1 MGKALHFTFPQHHY
15 ESSKATFNSK
25 TIRFYEISVQ
35 TLWSLNEEGK
45 TDACPK
51 SREAVTKIILP
62 TGYQKVTSS
71 KLTPYLCPINNK
83 SFKMRFKIPLG
94 CSTG

>member
-1 MGKALHFTFPQHHY
+1 MGKVLHFTFPQNHY

-25 TIRFYEISVQ
+25 IIRFYEISVQ
-35 TLWSLNEEGK
+35 TLWSLNEEGEM
-45 TDACPK
+45 DACPK

-62 TGYQKVTSS
+62 TGYQKGTSS
-71 KLTPYLCPINNK
+71 NLTPYLHPINKK